1 MIGGGEVS
9 TTIEIKAPIRR
20 YGNIVVNL
28 AYVNSADTRSG
39 VVYMHGGLRWE
50 FPPEVVQKWF
60 ADIADYSK
68 LEVSI

>member
-1 MIGGGEVS
+1 MKTS
-9 TTIEIKAPIRR
+9 IEIKVPLCR

-50 FPPEVVQKWF
+50 FPTEVVQKWF

-68 LEVSI
+68 LEEMK

>member
-1 MIGGGEVS
+1 MS
-9 TTIEIKAPIRR
+9 TSMEIKAPLCR

-28 AYVNSADTRSG
+28 ACVNSADTRSG

-60 ADIADYSK
+60 GDIYDYSK
-68 LEVSI
+68 LEV

>member
-1 MIGGGEVS
+1 MNA
-9 TTIEIKAPIRR
+9 TIENKAPIRR

-39 VVYMHGGLRWE
+39 VVYMHGGLRYE

-60 ADIADYSK
+60 ADIIDDSK
-68 LEVSI
+68 MEVIK

>member
-1 MIGGGEVS
+1 MS
-9 TTIEIKAPIRR
+9 TSMEIKAPLCR

-28 AYVNSADTRSG
+28 AYVNSADTRRG

-60 ADIADYSK
+60 ADIVDYSK
-68 LEVSI
+68 LEVI

>member
-1 MIGGGEVS
+1 MNTS
-9 TTIEIKAPIRR
+9 IEIKAPLRR

-50 FPPEVVQKWF
+50 FPPEVVKMWF
-60 ADIADYSK
+60 GDIYDYSK
-68 LEVSI
+68 LGVTK

>member
-1 MIGGGEVS
+1 MS
-9 TTIEIKAPIRR
+9 TSIEIKAPLCR
-20 YGNIVVNL
+20 YDNIVINL

-60 ADIADYSK
+60 SDIVDYSK
-68 LEVSI
+68 LEVMK

>member
-1 MIGGGEVS
+1 MNAK
-9 TTIEIKAPIRR
+9 IEIKAPIRR

-28 AYVNSADTRSG
+28 SYVNSANTRSG

-60 ADIADYSK
+60 ADIADDSK
-68 LEVSI
+68 MEVIE

>member
-1 MIGGGEVS
+1 MS
-9 TTIEIKAPIRR
+9 TTIEIKAPLRR

-50 FPPEVVQKWF
+50 FPPEVVERWF
-60 ADIADYSK
+60 ADVENDYK
-68 LEVSI
+68 REVAK

>member
-1 MIGGGEVS
+1 MS
-9 TTIEIKAPIRR
+9 TSIEIKAPLCR
-20 YGNIVVNL
+20 YDNIVINL

-60 ADIADYSK
+60 ADIVDYSK
-68 LEVSI
+68 LEVIK

>member
-1 MIGGGEVS
+1 MS
-9 TTIEIKAPIRR
+9 TSIEIKAPLCR
-20 YGNIVVNL
+20 YDNIVINL

-60 ADIADYSK
+60 ADIVDYSK
-68 LEVSI
+68 LEVI

>member
-1 MIGGGEVS
+1 MS
-9 TTIEIKAPIRR
+9 TSMEIKAPLCR

-28 AYVNSADTRSG
+28 ACVNSADTRSG

-60 ADIADYSK
+60 ADIVDYSK
-68 LEVSI
+68 LEVAK